1 MAIGYL
7 RAKKLMVQL
16 DWKMRVTM
24 EQDLLTITKIELYHP
39 KSSTVYSVRRDSG
52 KKLMAECRVCSRKD
66 DETAILC
73 YDHGG
78 SDEDL
83 I

>member
-39 KSSTVYSVRRDSG
+39 KRSTVYSVRRDSG
-52 KKLMAECRVCSRKD
+52 KKTDGRVPSVRP
-66 DETAILC
+66 ER
-73 YDHGG
+73 
-78 SDEDL
+78 
-83 I
+83 